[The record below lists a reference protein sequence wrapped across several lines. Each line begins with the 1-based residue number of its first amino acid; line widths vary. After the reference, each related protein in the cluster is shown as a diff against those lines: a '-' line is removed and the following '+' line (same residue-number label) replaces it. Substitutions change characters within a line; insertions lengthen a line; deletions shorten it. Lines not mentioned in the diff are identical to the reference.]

1 MSDSVKKYFEEY
13 EQVYITTFLSRFK
26 EYLENVEAF
35 IGDIPYEARSGMVRD
50 VRKRI
55 RTTIKLAH
63 KKMLKIDLKEHVV
76 C

>member
-1 MSDSVKKYFEEY
+1 
-13 EQVYITTFLSRFK
+13 
-26 EYLENVEAF
+26 
-35 IGDIPYEARSGMVRD
+35 MVRD